1 VLLNEVKV
9 RKIVELALTEDVGR
23 ADLTSSIVEG
33 ERAEAEIVAKEEGIV
48 SGTLPARLTFE
59 LLDCEVDV
67 LVEDGERIQP
77 GDVVLEAYGDAT
89 ALLAAER
96 VALNFLMRLSGIA
109 TATRRVVERVREV
122 NPDVT
127 VAATR
132 KVHPITGFL
141 EKKAVS
147 DGGGD
152 PHRFGLD
159 DAVLIKDNHLALV
172 GSVRD
177 AVRRARERV
186 GFTKVIGV
194 EVESIEDAVEAAKAG
209 ADHVLL
215 DNMKPAEIR
224 RAVNEVRK
232 VREDVILE
240 ASGGIT
246 PENAPEYAETGV
258 DVISLGWLTHSAPA
272 LDLSMRVRR
281 MT

>member
-1 VLLNEVKV
+1 MLLNEVKV
-9 RKIVELALTEDVGR
+9 RKVVELALMEDVGR
-23 ADLTSSIVEG
+23 ADMTSSIVEG
-33 ERAEAEIVAKEEGIV
+33 ERAEAEIVAKEEGVV
-48 SGTLPARLTFE
+48 SGTLPAQLAFE
-59 LLDCEVDV
+59 LLDCEVNV
-67 LVEDGERIQP
+67 LMRDGERIRA
-77 GDVVLEAYGDAT
+77 GDVVLEARGEAT

-109 TATRRVVERVREV
+109 TATREVVEEVHEV
-122 NPDVT
+122 NPDVI

-159 DAVLIKDNHLALV
+159 DAVLIKDNHLELV

-186 GFTKVIGV
+186 GFTKLVGV
-194 EVESIEDAVEAAKAG
+194 EVESVEDAVEAAEAG

-215 DNMKPAEIR
+215 DNMSPAEVR
-224 RAVNEVRK
+224 RAVSKVRE
-232 VREDVILE
+232 VREDVVLE
-240 ASGGIT
+240 ASGGIA
-246 PENAPEYAETGV
+246 PENAPEYAKTGV

-281 MT
+281 TA

>member
-1 VLLNEVKV
+1 MLLNEVKV
-9 RKIVELALTEDVGR
+9 RKVVELALMEDVGR
-23 ADLTSSIVEG
+23 ADVTSSIVEG
-33 ERAEAEIVAKEEGIV
+33 ERAEAEIVVKERGV
-48 SGTLPARLTFE
+48 LSGTLPARLAFE

-67 LVEDGERIQP
+67 LVRDGEQVRP
-77 GDVVLEAYGDAT
+77 GDVVLEARGEAT
-89 ALLAAER
+89 DLLAAER

-109 TATRRVVERVREV
+109 TATRKVVDEVRKV

-141 EKKAVS
+141 EKKAVA

-172 GSVRD
+172 GSIRE
-177 AVRRARERV
+177 AVRRARERA
-186 GFTKVIGV
+186 GFSKVIGV
-194 EVESIEDAVEAAKAG
+194 EVESVEEAVEAAEAG

-215 DNMKPAEIR
+215 DNMSPTEVR
-224 RAVNEVRK
+224 RAVEAVREVREG
-232 VREDVILE
+232 VVLE

-246 PENAPEYAETGV
+246 PENAPEYARTGV

-272 LDLSMRVRR
+272 LDLSMRVRKA
-281 MT
+281 